1 MNKHTRSTRIVFT
14 KLIVLLLLFLFAG
27 GCDKPDSKITAR
39 HGFVSINGT
48 ELYFNRMGSGEPMI
62 VVHGGPLLEHGYL
75 VPYLKPLSDRYEL
88 IFYDQRLSGRSSADL
103 DSTEIGLDI
112 LVDDIEG
119 IRNKFDLDKI
129 HLTGHS
135 WGALLAMKY
144 ALKYPSN
151 LRSLVLLNAMPAS
164 SELWNREEEIIAER
178 ITREDRLRRQA
189 IVTSDL
195 FQDNRPKA
203 VEELLLL
210 FFRNQFQ
217 DETLTDSLDFE
228 IPDDYSERGRRFG
241 YIMNDIEN
249 YNLHPELSA
258 MKVPTLLV
266 YGSIEPATSI
276 SGPKLQQTLP
286 NSEMIVIEDAGH
298 FPFVEKPDLFL
309 ARLREFLEAH

>member
-1 MNKHTRSTRIVFT
+1 GDPVFLEFGAVWQRYTAPMMHTRVAGTPTGEMETVLATIRRIHET
-14 KLIVLLLLFLFAG
+14 LLKSLR
-27 GCDKPDSKITAR
+27 PS
-39 HGFVSINGT
+39 
-48 ELYFNRMGSGEPMI
+48 
-62 VVHGGPLLEHGYL
+62 
-75 VPYLKPLSDRYEL
+75 YLKPLSDQYEL
-88 IFYDQRLSGRSSADL
+88 IFYDQRLSGRSTADL

-210 FFRNQFQ
+210 YFRNQFQ